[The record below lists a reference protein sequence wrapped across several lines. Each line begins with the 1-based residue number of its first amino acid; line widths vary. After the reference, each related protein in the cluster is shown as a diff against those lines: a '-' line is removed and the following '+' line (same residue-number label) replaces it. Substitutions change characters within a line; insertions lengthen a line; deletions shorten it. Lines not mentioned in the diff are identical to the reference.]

1 MIYISKGCP
10 QIKTKVLIRGL
21 GRCEGVG
28 RKPECGFDDFA
39 CIRMFF
45 SSVLIYVL
53 YKSISL
59 TLVTMI
65 YSWDVL

>member
-1 MIYISKGCP
+1 MDTILQVQGTCEE
-10 QIKTKVLIRGL
+10 TVHHRGRL
-21 GRCEGVG
+21 EES
-28 RKPECGFDDFA
+28 RKYGFDGFT

-45 SSVLIYVL
+45 ILIYVL
-53 YKSISL
+53 YKSRSL